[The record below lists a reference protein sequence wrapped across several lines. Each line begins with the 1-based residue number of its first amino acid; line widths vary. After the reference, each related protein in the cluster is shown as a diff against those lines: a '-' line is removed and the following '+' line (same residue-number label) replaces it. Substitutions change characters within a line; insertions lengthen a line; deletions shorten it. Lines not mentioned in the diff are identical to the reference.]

1 MPSKILDSFL
11 INPAS
16 SSEIEEEIDKLNPSK
31 AVGPYSI
38 PIYVLK
44 LIKETISKPL
54 QSIFNFSLINGI
66 VPTTLSWLVSF
77 LFLKKDLKSTSITID
92 QFLYYLYLI
101 VYLKNLCTKDF

>member
-54 QSIFNFSLINGI
+54 QSIFNFSLIHGI
-66 VPTTLSWLVSF
+66 VPDYFKLACVIPIFKEGSQ
-77 LFLKKDLKSTSITID
+77 I
-92 QFLYYLYLI
+92 
-101 VYLKNLCTKDF
+101 NLNNYRPISVIIYI